1 MDGGLLSVLI
11 FCFAT
16 ALGILAIIF
25 LVVPLFKGIG
35 WMIAGLFKGIGW
47 LVRHVYEFVAGMIG
61 DSVRFVGALIAWVVL
76 LPLVVLNIVIGR
88 WSASGHFLR
97 SMKRECS
104 VAGSC
109 LYRVALQRPLRF
121 LLLGGLLEG
130 LEDRVNEAVVA
141 APAADMPSRRTGSFE
156 GYSIVGSLPEGGSGA
171 KLYIARPDERQR
183 AKHRGMPDRVVIK
196 SFALT
201 DGSSLPQIV
210 RESRAL
216 DAARQM
222 GLVLDHGM
230 DDRRFFYIMPYHQ
243 GDNLGLVTRQLHGAA
258 DAQGLGRQHL
268 PVALGYVRDLLQTL
282 CRYHDGGLW
291 HKDVKPDNIIVHD
304 GRAHL
309 VDLGLVT
316 PLRSAMT
323 LTTHG
328 TEYFRDPEMV
338 RMALRGV
345 KVHQVDGAKFDIYA
359 AGAVLYFV
367 IENTFPAHGGLSN
380 FVKAS
385 PEAVRWIIRRAM
397 ADYNKR
403 YETAAHMLADVHY
416 VAAAADPG
424 AVRPADLP
432 SMRGAPAPA
441 PVELPL
447 VEVLAT
453 AGSPVPPRP
462 VPVAAAAERT
472 AVEGGAVGT
481 TRRVSLLGG
490 HVVAELTAGWASS
503 PAGSNPPNPEQP
515 VSPGSPAPRTRPAIR
530 VTNWWTGSY
539 QVIDPGSAVPSGD
552 SEAESFRADARQF
565 RRHVHSL
572 RTQAQAARAQLRQH
586 GGNARRAAREQIR
599 EARARARDMQRRARQ
614 HRLAAGVVLPA
625 ERQPSGA
632 MAMFTLAIVA
642 GLGFLGWTFWSENQ
656 AGSREHQRV
665 LAMRVPEV
673 AMAEFAGP
681 MRLLLLNDHPAASNA
696 LVRARVELMVREQRG
711 KGWEVVEDD
720 PDAEAE
726 LRKVLPLTGID
737 PAEPLSPLVLKALAA
752 HQCSGFIVV
761 KAQPGAGHPMDSLKV
776 QSFLMSSSQDK
787 PVQLLEIE
795 PPPE

>member
-1 MDGGLLSVLI
+1 MTGGLGSILI
-11 FCFAT
+11 FCFAA

-61 DSVRFVGALIAWVVL
+61 DSVRFLGALIAWVVL

-104 VAGSC
+104 VAGNC

-130 LEDRVNEAVVA
+130 LEERVNEAVVA
-141 APAADMPSRRTGSFE
+141 APAADKPGRRTGSFE
-156 GYSIVGSLPEGGSGA
+156 GYTIVGSLPEGGSGA
-171 KLYIARPDERQR
+171 KLYIAQPDERKR

-230 DDRRFFYIMPYHQ
+230 DERRFFYVMPYHQ

-258 DAQGLGRQHL
+258 DAQGLGRQQL

-416 VAAAADPG
+416 VAAVADP
-424 AVRPADLP
+424 AAIRPADLP
-432 SMRGAPAPA
+432 SMRGAPAPV
-441 PVELPL
+441 PMEPPL
-447 VEVLAT
+447 VEVLAA

-462 VPVAAAAERT
+462 EPAAVAAAIPPAESR
-472 AVEGGAVGT
+472 
-481 TRRVSLLGG
+481 
-490 HVVAELTAGWASS
+490 
-503 PAGSNPPNPEQP
+503 PANPAA
-515 VSPGSPAPRTRPAIR
+515 PAPRTRPAIR

-539 QVIDPGSAVPSGD
+539 QVIDPGSAAAPGD
-552 SEAESFRADARQF
+552 SEAESFRADARHF
-565 RRHVHSL
+565 RQHVHGL
-572 RTQAQAARAQLRQH
+572 RTQAQAARAQLGQYR
-586 GGNARRAAREQIR
+586 GNARRAAREQIR

-614 HRLAAGVVLPA
+614 HRLAAGAVLPA

-642 GLGFLGWTFWSENQ
+642 GLGFLGWTIWSEDR
-656 AGSREHQRV
+656 AGNREHQRV
-665 LAMRVPEV
+665 LAMRVPDVTV
-673 AMAEFAGP
+673 AELAGP

-696 LVRARVELMVREQRG
+696 LVRAKVELMVRAQRDQ
-711 KGWEVVEDD
+711 GWEIVQDD

-726 LRKVLPLTGID
+726 LRKVLPLAGVD
-737 PAEPLSPLVLKALAA
+737 PAEPLSPLVRKALAA
-752 HQCSGFIVV
+752 HKCSGFIVV
-761 KAQPGAGHPMDSLKV
+761 KAQPGAGQPQDGLKF
-776 QSFLMSSSQDK
+776 QSFLMPFSQDR